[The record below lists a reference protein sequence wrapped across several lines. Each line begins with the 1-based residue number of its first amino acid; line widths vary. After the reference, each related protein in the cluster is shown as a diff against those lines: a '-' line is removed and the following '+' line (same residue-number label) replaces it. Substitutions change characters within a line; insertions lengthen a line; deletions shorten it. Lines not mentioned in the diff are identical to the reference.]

1 MPLVSTVL
9 IIGAGDLGER
19 FAAGL
24 AAAGQ
29 VRRLVLVSRSGAA
42 EAAATIA
49 SSHDCVVE
57 SVAADARQPDEM
69 GRLIFKTDPDV
80 IVLSASGRGPFAL
93 ADRDDEAARAI
104 SAAGFALRLPYNLPV
119 PLAVMQAV
127 LDTGYEGPIANVS
140 FPDVTGPVLARL
152 GLAPTVGL
160 GNAAMILLRAR
171 SVLRAADPEAE
182 LPLLRVLA
190 HHSQLGDVRQSRL
203 PDDPAARA
211 KAYVGEDGVLDDT
224 LAYQAPPLAPSP
236 ARSNYATAASSI
248 PVLHALLPGAGPLRW
263 STPSPHGLPGGYPVR
278 IEKGEVRLDLPPGVT
293 EQQAV
298 RFNEQQALSDGVER
312 IDDDGTV
319 HFTESAR
326 EAVAAIDPGLAEPLE
341 IGGLAARADQL
352 DAALR

>member
-1 MPLVSTVL
+1 VSTVL

-29 VRRLVLVSRSGAA
+29 VDRLVLVSRSGAA

-49 SSHDCVVE
+49 SSHEAFVE
-57 SVAADARQPDEM
+57 SVACDARDPSEVAK
-69 GRLIFKTDPDV
+69 LLFKTDPDLV
-80 IVLSASGRGPFAL
+80 VLSASGRGPWAPPGQ
-93 ADRDDEAARAI
+93 DEEAARAV

-119 PLAVMQAV
+119 PLAVMQAAT
-127 LDTGYEGPIANVS
+127 DAGYEGPVANGS

-171 SVLRAADPEAE
+171 AALRAANPGAQ

-190 HHSQLGDVRQSRL
+190 HHSQLSNVMQSRL
-203 PDDPAARA
+203 PDDPATRARV
-211 KAYVGEDGVLDDT
+211 YVGEDGILDDT
-224 LAYQAPPLAPSP
+224 VAYQAPPLTPSV
-236 ARSNYATAASSI
+236 RYNYVTAASSI
-248 PVLHALLPGAGPLRW
+248 PVLHALLPGAAPLVW

-278 IEKGEVRLDLPPGVT
+278 IAQAEVTLDLPPGVT
-293 EQQAV
+293 EEQAV
-298 RFNEQQALSDGVER
+298 RFNQQQSQADGVEK

-319 HFTESAR
+319 HFTEAAR
-326 EAVAAIDPGLAEPLE
+326 AAVAPVDPALAEPLE
-341 IGGLAARADQL
+341 IGDLEARAARL

>member
-1 MPLVSTVL
+1 MPRVSTVL

-29 VRRLVLVSRSGAA
+29 VRRLILVSRSGAA

-49 SSHDCVVE
+49 SSHDCFVE
-57 SVAADARQPDEM
+57 SVACDARRPGEVA
-69 GRLIFKTDPDV
+69 RLLFTTDPDLV
-80 IVLSASGRGPFAL
+80 VLSASGRGPWSL
-93 ADRDDEAARAI
+93 AGRNDEAARAI
-104 SAAGFALRLPYNLPV
+104 GAAGFALRLPYNLPV
-119 PLAVMQAV
+119 PLAVMQAR
-127 LDTGYEGPIANVS
+127 LDTGYEGPVANVS
-140 FPDVTGPVLARL
+140 FPDVTGPVLAQL

-160 GNAAMILLRAR
+160 GNVAMILLRAR
-171 SVLRAADPEAE
+171 AALRAADPDAE

-190 HHSQLGDVRQSRL
+190 QHSQLSDVMQSRL

-211 KAYVGEDGVLDDT
+211 RVYVGADGIPDDT

-236 ARSNYATAASSI
+236 RYNYVTAASSI
-248 PVLHALLPGAGPLRW
+248 PVLHALLPGAPPLRW

-278 IEKGEVRLDLPPGVT
+278 IEKGDVSLDLPPGLT
-293 EQQAV
+293 EEQAI
-298 RFNEQQALSDGVER
+298 RFNQQQALADGVEK

-319 HFTESAR
+319 HFTAAAR
-326 EAVAAIDPGLAEPLE
+326 EAVAAIDPTLADPLE
-341 IGGLAARADQL
+341 IGDLASRADQL